1 MRGVRLICCAS
12 ILVTIGVVNAASQQA
27 PTSQAETGLPEY
39 VLEVTRPEGCLVE
52 PISPKGKAGAL
63 VYAFPRATRVP
74 RDNSGHPITSKV
86 FVAAKQ
92 DGEQWDVKVTIGTGE
107 FYDAGDFKVGE
118 FKLNPNQRTSVPGVA
133 QFGLSPIRVGVLKI
147 VRGPAGKPS
156 FENLTQSISLE
167 TMDVGNLPD
176 PFKLTLKN
184 NSAQDL
190 VAIQY
195 NTFGPRGFLGLKWLS
210 PGLLTPLVKVGE
222 TYKLEVN
229 SEDNSCGG
237 DEGYSPNQT
246 YRIELVS
253 AVFADGTYEGQTG
266 LPVLIKGTALGN
278 RKNLERVVGTMNYIT
293 DPGELAQL
301 MNQLQEGMGED
312 AEPYLVERM
321 RAMFPTLAA
330 DANDGFISFIRSGM
344 HEVKMN
350 LMRDALTLQRVSQRN
365 LPELSTKWVGMIKT
379 KYERWWTAAEKMTSQ

>member
-1 MRGVRLICCAS
+1 MRIARLICCAS
-12 ILVTIGVVNAASQQA
+12 ILLTICVVNAAAQQSPKVEA
-27 PTSQAETGLPEY
+27 DLPEY
-39 VLEVTRPEGCLVE
+39 VVEVTRPDGCLVA
-52 PISPKGKAGAL
+52 PISPKAKVGFL
-63 VYAFPRATRVP
+63 VYALPRPTRVP
-74 RDNSGHPITSKV
+74 SDNAGHPITSKV

-92 DGEQWDVKVTIGTGE
+92 DGEQWDVKVTVGTGE
-107 FYDAGDFKVGE
+107 FYDAGDFKAGE
-118 FKLNPNQRTSVPGVA
+118 FKLNPNQRTAVPGVT
-133 QFGLSPIRVGVLKI
+133 QFGLNPIRVGVLKI
-147 VRGPAGKPS
+147 NRGPAAKPD
-156 FENLTQSISLE
+156 FKNLTQSIALE
-167 TMDVGNLPD
+167 TIETANLPD

-210 PGLLTPLVKVGE
+210 PGLLVPLLKTGE
-222 TYKLEVN
+222 NYKLQVN
-229 SEDNSCGG
+229 SEDNTCGT

-278 RKNLERVVGTMNYIT
+278 RKNLERVVGTMTYIT
-293 DPGELAQL
+293 DPSELAQL
-301 MNQLQEGMGED
+301 MTQLQEGMNEEV
-312 AEPYLVERM
+312 EPYLMERM
-321 RAMFPTLAA
+321 RAMFPTVPA
-330 DANDGFISFIRSGM
+330 DANDAFFSFIRSGM

-350 LMRDALTLQRVSQRN
+350 LMRDADSLQRLSKVN
-365 LPELSTKWVGMIKT
+365 KPELHKKWVDALKA